1 MAAKNVLEEFVSEDG
16 REEQVDVLARWR
28 GTESDRHPWPS
39 AVRDA
44 VREDIADAFRT
55 LRFEQHGLIAELTG
69 TLIKW
74 TIGTGIAV
82 AGVVILILK
91 WL

>member
-1 MAAKNVLEEFVSEDG
+1 MAAKNVLEEFVSENG
-16 REEQVDVLARWR
+16 REEQVDLLARWR
-28 GTESDRHPWPS
+28 PVGSDQHRWPS
-39 AVRDA
+39 DVRDA
-44 VREDIADAFRT
+44 VREDIADAVRT
-55 LRFEQHGLIAELTG
+55 LRFEQHGLIAELTH

-82 AGVVILILK
+82 AGVVIVILK

>member
-1 MAAKNVLEEFVSEDG
+1 MAAVDAYEEFVSETG
-16 REEQVDVLARWR
+16 REEHVDVLDRWR
-28 GTESDRHPWPS
+28 DIGRDQHQRPSD
-39 AVRDA
+39 VCDA
-44 VREDIADAFRT
+44 VREDVADAVRT
-55 LRFEQHGLIAELTG
+55 LRFELHELTAELTS

-82 AGVVILILK
+82 AAAVIVVLK